1 MHHQRCS
8 PVGVY
13 GGGGRGRREMG
24 LPPFRK
30 QVSVSEKNVV
40 SYHQGLDALIDIF
53 PSSMKLA
60 VFI

>member
-1 MHHQRCS
+1 MGEGKGQK
-8 PVGVY
+8 GN
-13 GGGGRGRREMG
+13 GRSSEMG

>member
-1 MHHQRCS
+1 
-8 PVGVY
+8 
-13 GGGGRGRREMG
+13 MG